1 MKVRITRLR
10 DGVPLP
16 KYETPGAVMF
26 DLACIEDD
34 IVQPK
39 EIKLLPTG
47 LVVSVPDGHMLMV
60 ASRSSTA
67 MKKGLEII
75 QGVGIVDQDYCGPK
89 DELKLQ
95 VYNFTD
101 EPVEVKKGDRIYQA
115 GFIPIVRAEWE
126 EGPADGPSR
135 GGFGSTGH

>member
-10 DGVPLP
+10 DDVPIP

-26 DLACIEDD
+26 DIAAIEDA
-34 IVQPK
+34 IILPG

-47 LVVSVPDGHMLMV
+47 LVVCVPDGYMLMV

-75 QGVGIVDQDYCGPK
+75 QGVGIIDQDYCGPE

-101 EPVEVKKGDRIYQA
+101 RPVEVKRGDRIYQA
-115 GFIPIVRAEWE
+115 GFVPIIRAEWD

>member
-1 MKVRITRLR
+1 MKVRVTRLSN
-10 DGVPLP
+10 DVPMP
-16 KYETPGAVMF
+16 KYETPGSVMF
-26 DLACIEDD
+26 DIAAIEDAV
-34 IVQPK
+34 IHPG

-47 LVVSVPDGHMLMV
+47 LVICVPEGYMLMV
-60 ASRSSTA
+60 ASRSSTPL
-67 MKKGLEII
+67 KKGLEII

-95 VYNFTD
+95 VYNFTNQ
-101 EPVEVKKGDRIYQA
+101 PVEVKKGDRIYQA
-115 GFIPIVRAEWE
+115 GFVPIVRAEWN